1 MGVLILNR
9 EQIKEVIDMRE
20 VIEKVRGVYQLK
32 SQGQTVI
39 WPLVNHEFDEAD
51 AAMDIR
57 SGYVKGE
64 QLHGLKMLNNFP
76 HNVEKGLQPF
86 NGIML
91 VYDSDTG
98 IPIGIMDASYIT
110 CMRTGAAGA
119 LGVDTLA
126 RKDAKNLM
134 LLGAGKQAPFQIAAT
149 LILRPELEK
158 VYIVDPVNYPQA
170 QGLAARIKEQ
180 LKNEFKVDAS
190 NVEFIAEESIE
201 KATRE
206 ADAIITVSRA
216 MQPMIMKEWVKP
228 GTHLSCLGSDMEGK
242 QELDPNV
249 LVGAKIYT
257 DDKKQCIRV
266 GEIEIAL
273 KSGVITEEAIVGE
286 FGDLLCG
293 NVVGREN
300 DQETTVFD
308 ATGLYIL
315 DLVAAKVAIAKAK
328 EAKMGLEVEM

>member
-1 MGVLILNR
+1 M
-9 EQIKEVIDMRE
+9 
-20 VIEKVRGVYQLK
+20 
-32 SQGQTVI
+32 
-39 WPLVNHEFDEAD
+39 
-51 AAMDIR
+51 
-57 SGYVKGE
+57 
-64 QLHGLKMLNNFP
+64 
-76 HNVEKGLQPF
+76 
-86 NGIML
+86 
-91 VYDSDTG
+91 
-98 IPIGIMDASYIT
+98 
-110 CMRTGAAGA
+110 
-119 LGVDTLA
+119 
-126 RKDAKNLM
+126 
-134 LLGAGKQAPFQIAAT
+134 
-149 LILRPELEK
+149 RPELEK

-170 QGLAARIKEQ
+170 QGLASRIKAQ
-180 LKNEFKVDAS
+180 LKEEFKVDAD

-266 GEIEIAL
+266 GEIELAL
-273 KSGVITEEAIVGE
+273 KAGIITEDAIVGE
-286 FGDLLCG
+286 FGDLLSG

-300 DQETTVFD
+300 DQEITMFD

-315 DLVAAKVAIAKAK
+315 DLVAAKVAITKAK
-328 EAKMGLEVEM
+328 EAGMGLEVEM